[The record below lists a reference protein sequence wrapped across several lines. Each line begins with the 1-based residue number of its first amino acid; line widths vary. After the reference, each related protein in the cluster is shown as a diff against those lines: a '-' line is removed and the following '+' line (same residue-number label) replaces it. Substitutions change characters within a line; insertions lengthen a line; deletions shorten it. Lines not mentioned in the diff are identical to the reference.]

1 MALPRFFP
9 ETKIHQFNYNPR
21 YYDAQ
26 KEEVSRRYDEIK
38 KEMGEPGTEDIRLIQ
53 KGTFRRRFERQRK
66 DARQS
71 SLRIFVTAIILG
83 LIVYFVNRYFGFF

>member
-38 KEMGEPGTEDIRLIQ
+38 KEMDFI
-53 KGTFRRRFERQRK
+53 
-66 DARQS
+66 
-71 SLRIFVTAIILG
+71 
-83 LIVYFVNRYFGFF
+83 